1 MFDFRYHAL
10 SLVSVFLALVLGLLL
25 GVAIGD
31 RGLVSSAERDMRA
44 SLRGDVR
51 KAQAESENLRAQLD
65 EQNKFLQEAY
75 PLMVGSRLIGERV
88 GVVTLGDVSD
98 QEIGN
103 VRDAL
108 EATGGRLTSVVSIRT
123 PLDLPSISTAAA
135 GTAFQNL
142 QVEPKLVKRFGERV
156 GVGYVSGGGRLL
168 DKVHRDLLAS
178 SSGAL
183 GGVDSVVVI
192 REPRTFQKPQQNIL
206 DDFEDGLMTGL
217 SNNNG
222 TVVGV
227 ETHRHQALPGR
238 LVPRPRPGLGR
249 RRRPA
254 PRPGRAGVRAG
265 RRRRRLRHQ
274 VHRRRAAAEGGQLA
288 RVGGLERQPLATV
301 QRIFPS
307 RAAIPVT
314 SQVLWGGGSAAHSRS
329 PWSPP
334 SSAPC
339 SSRRSRGDRT

>member
-31 RGLVSSAERDMRA
+31 RGLVSSAERDVRA

-142 QVEPKLVKRFGERV
+142 QVDPKLVKRFGERV
-156 GVGYVSGGGRLL
+156 GVGYMSGGGRLL
-168 DKVHRDLLAS
+168 DKVHRELLAS

-192 REPRTFQKPQQNIL
+192 REPRTFQKPQQNVL

-227 ETHRHQALPGR
+227 ETTDTKPSQVGWYRDHDLASVDDVDQLPGR
-238 LVPRPRPGLGR
+238 AALVFALAGADGAFGTKSTADGLL
-249 RRRPA
+249 PK
-254 PRPGRAGVRAG
+254 
-265 RRRRRLRHQ
+265 
-274 VHRRRAAAEGGQLA
+274 AANTLGS
-288 RVGGLERQPLATV
+288 VG
-301 QRIFPS
+301 S
-307 RAAIPVT
+307 
-314 SQVLWGGGSAAHSRS
+314 SGS
-329 PWSPP
+329 P
-334 SSAPC
+334 
-339 SSRRSRGDRT
+339 

>member
-31 RGLVSSAERDMRA
+31 RGLVSSAERDVRA

-142 QVEPKLVKRFGERV
+142 QVEPKLVKRFGERI
-156 GVGYVSGGGRLL
+156 GVGYMSGGGRLL
-168 DKVHRDLLAS
+168 DKVHRELLAS

-192 REPRTFQKPQQNIL
+192 REPRTFQKPQQNVL

-227 ETHRHQALPGR
+227 ETTDTKPSQVGWYRDHDLASVDDVDQLPGR
-238 LVPRPRPGLGR
+238 AALVFALAGADGAFGTKSTADGLL
-249 RRRPA
+249 PK
-254 PRPGRAGVRAG
+254 
-265 RRRRRLRHQ
+265 
-274 VHRRRAAAEGGQLA
+274 AANTLGS
-288 RVGGLERQPLATV
+288 VG
-301 QRIFPS
+301 S
-307 RAAIPVT
+307 
-314 SQVLWGGGSAAHSRS
+314 SGS
-329 PWSPP
+329 P
-334 SSAPC
+334 
-339 SSRRSRGDRT
+339 

>member
-31 RGLVSSAERDMRA
+31 RGLVSSAERDVRA

-142 QVEPKLVKRFGERV
+142 QVEPKLVKRFGERI
-156 GVGYVSGGGRLL
+156 GVGYASGGGRLL
-168 DKVHRDLLAS
+168 DKVHRELLAS

-192 REPRTFQKPQQNIL
+192 REPRTFQKPQQNVL

-227 ETHRHQALPGR
+227 ETTDTKPSQVGWYRDHDLASVDDVDQLPGR
-238 LVPRPRPGLGR
+238 AALVFALAGADGAFGTKSTADGLL
-249 RRRPA
+249 PK
-254 PRPGRAGVRAG
+254 
-265 RRRRRLRHQ
+265 
-274 VHRRRAAAEGGQLA
+274 AANSLGS
-288 RVGGLERQPLATV
+288 VG
-301 QRIFPS
+301 S
-307 RAAIPVT
+307 
-314 SQVLWGGGSAAHSRS
+314 SGS
-329 PWSPP
+329 P
-334 SSAPC
+334 
-339 SSRRSRGDRT
+339 

>member
-31 RGLVSSAERDMRA
+31 RGLVSSAERDVRA

-192 REPRTFQKPQQNIL
+192 REPRTFQKPQQNVL

-217 SNNNG
+217 SSNNG

-227 ETHRHQALPGR
+227 ETTDTKPSQVGWYRDHDLASVDDVDQLPGR
-238 LVPRPRPGLGR
+238 AALVFALAGADGAFGTKSTADGLL
-249 RRRPA
+249 PK
-254 PRPGRAGVRAG
+254 
-265 RRRRRLRHQ
+265 
-274 VHRRRAAAEGGQLA
+274 AANSLGS
-288 RVGGLERQPLATV
+288 VG
-301 QRIFPS
+301 S
-307 RAAIPVT
+307 
-314 SQVLWGGGSAAHSRS
+314 SGS
-329 PWSPP
+329 P
-334 SSAPC
+334 
-339 SSRRSRGDRT
+339 

>member
-31 RGLVSSAERDMRA
+31 RGLVSSAERDVRA

-88 GVVTLGDVSD
+88 GVVTLGNVSD

-192 REPRTFQKPQQNIL
+192 REPRTFQKPQQNVL

-227 ETHRHQALPGR
+227 ETTDTKPSQVGWYRDHDLASVDDVDQLPGR
-238 LVPRPRPGLGR
+238 AALVFALAGADGAFGTKSTADGLL
-249 RRRPA
+249 PK
-254 PRPGRAGVRAG
+254 
-265 RRRRRLRHQ
+265 
-274 VHRRRAAAEGGQLA
+274 AANSLGS
-288 RVGGLERQPLATV
+288 VG
-301 QRIFPS
+301 S
-307 RAAIPVT
+307 
-314 SQVLWGGGSAAHSRS
+314 SGS
-329 PWSPP
+329 P
-334 SSAPC
+334 
-339 SSRRSRGDRT
+339 

>member
-31 RGLVSSAERDMRA
+31 RGLVSSAERDVRA

-142 QVEPKLVKRFGERV
+142 QVEPKLVKRFGERI

-168 DKVHRDLLAS
+168 DKVHRELLAS

-192 REPRTFQKPQQNIL
+192 REPRTFQKPQQNVL

-227 ETHRHQALPGR
+227 ETTDTDPSQVGWYRDHDLASVDDVDQLPGR
-238 LVPRPRPGLGR
+238 AALVFALAGADGAFGTKSTADGLL
-249 RRRPA
+249 PK
-254 PRPGRAGVRAG
+254 
-265 RRRRRLRHQ
+265 
-274 VHRRRAAAEGGQLA
+274 AANSLGS
-288 RVGGLERQPLATV
+288 VG
-301 QRIFPS
+301 S
-307 RAAIPVT
+307 
-314 SQVLWGGGSAAHSRS
+314 SGS
-329 PWSPP
+329 P
-334 SSAPC
+334 
-339 SSRRSRGDRT
+339 

>member
-31 RGLVSSAERDMRA
+31 RGLVSSAERDVRA

-168 DKVHRDLLAS
+168 DKVHRELLAS

-192 REPRTFQKPQQNIL
+192 REPRTFQKPQQNVL

-227 ETHRHQALPGR
+227 ETTDTKPSQVGWYRDHDLASVDDVDQLPGR
-238 LVPRPRPGLGR
+238 AALVFALAGADGAFGTKSTADGLL
-249 RRRPA
+249 PK
-254 PRPGRAGVRAG
+254 
-265 RRRRRLRHQ
+265 
-274 VHRRRAAAEGGQLA
+274 AANTLGS
-288 RVGGLERQPLATV
+288 VG
-301 QRIFPS
+301 S
-307 RAAIPVT
+307 
-314 SQVLWGGGSAAHSRS
+314 SGS
-329 PWSPP
+329 P
-334 SSAPC
+334 
-339 SSRRSRGDRT
+339 

>member
-31 RGLVSSAERDMRA
+31 RGLVSSAERDVRA

-142 QVEPKLVKRFGERV
+142 QVEPKLVKRFGERI

-168 DKVHRDLLAS
+168 DKVHRELLAS

-192 REPRTFQKPQQNIL
+192 REPRTFQKPQQNVL

-227 ETHRHQALPGR
+227 ETTDTDPSQVGWYRDHDLASVVDVDQLPGR
-238 LVPRPRPGLGR
+238 AALVFALAGADGAFGTKSTADGLL
-249 RRRPA
+249 PK
-254 PRPGRAGVRAG
+254 
-265 RRRRRLRHQ
+265 
-274 VHRRRAAAEGGQLA
+274 AANSLGS
-288 RVGGLERQPLATV
+288 VG
-301 QRIFPS
+301 S
-307 RAAIPVT
+307 
-314 SQVLWGGGSAAHSRS
+314 SGS
-329 PWSPP
+329 P
-334 SSAPC
+334 
-339 SSRRSRGDRT
+339 

>member
-31 RGLVSSAERDMRA
+31 RGLVSSAERDVRA

-192 REPRTFQKPQQNIL
+192 REPRTFQKPQQNVL

-227 ETHRHQALPGR
+227 ETTDTKPSQVGWYRDHDLASVDDVDQLPGR
-238 LVPRPRPGLGR
+238 AALVFALAGADGAFGTKSTADGLL
-249 RRRPA
+249 PK
-254 PRPGRAGVRAG
+254 
-265 RRRRRLRHQ
+265 
-274 VHRRRAAAEGGQLA
+274 AANSLGS
-288 RVGGLERQPLATV
+288 VG
-301 QRIFPS
+301 S
-307 RAAIPVT
+307 
-314 SQVLWGGGSAAHSRS
+314 SGS
-329 PWSPP
+329 P
-334 SSAPC
+334 
-339 SSRRSRGDRT
+339 

>member
-31 RGLVSSAERDMRA
+31 RGLVSSAERDVRA

-142 QVEPKLVKRFGERV
+142 QVEPKLVTRFGERV

-168 DKVHRDLLAS
+168 DKVHRELLAS

-192 REPRTFQKPQQNIL
+192 REPRTFQKPQQNVL

-217 SNNNG
+217 SSNNG

-227 ETHRHQALPGR
+227 ETTDTKPSQVGWYRDHDLASVDDVDQLPGR
-238 LVPRPRPGLGR
+238 AALVFALAGADGAFGTKSTADGLL
-249 RRRPA
+249 PK
-254 PRPGRAGVRAG
+254 
-265 RRRRRLRHQ
+265 
-274 VHRRRAAAEGGQLA
+274 AANSLGS
-288 RVGGLERQPLATV
+288 VG
-301 QRIFPS
+301 S
-307 RAAIPVT
+307 
-314 SQVLWGGGSAAHSRS
+314 SGS
-329 PWSPP
+329 P
-334 SSAPC
+334 
-339 SSRRSRGDRT
+339 

>member
-31 RGLVSSAERDMRA
+31 RGLVSSAERDVRA

-123 PLDLPSISTAAA
+123 PLD
-135 GTAFQNL
+135 
-142 QVEPKLVKRFGERV
+142 E
-156 GVGYVSGGGRLL
+156 
-168 DKVHRDLLAS
+168 AS
-178 SSGAL
+178 SS
-183 GGVDSVVVI
+183 
-192 REPRTFQKPQQNIL
+192 RCT
-206 DDFEDGLMTGL
+206 L
-217 SNNNG
+217 S
-222 TVVGV
+222 
-227 ETHRHQALPGR
+227 
-238 LVPRPRPGLGR
+238 
-249 RRRPA
+249 
-254 PRPGRAGVRAG
+254 
-265 RRRRRLRHQ
+265 
-274 VHRRRAAAEGGQLA
+274 
-288 RVGGLERQPLATV
+288 
-301 QRIFPS
+301 
-307 RAAIPVT
+307 
-314 SQVLWGGGSAAHSRS
+314 
-329 PWSPP
+329 
-334 SSAPC
+334 
-339 SSRRSRGDRT
+339 SSRPPPDT

>member
-31 RGLVSSAERDMRA
+31 RGLVSSAERDVRA

-156 GVGYVSGGGRLL
+156 GVGYMSGGGRLL
-168 DKVHRDLLAS
+168 DKVHRELLAS

-192 REPRTFQKPQQNIL
+192 REPRTFQKPQQNVL

-227 ETHRHQALPGR
+227 ETTDTKPSQVGWYRDHDLASVDDVDQLPGR
-238 LVPRPRPGLGR
+238 AALVFALAGADGAFGTKSTADGLL
-249 RRRPA
+249 PK
-254 PRPGRAGVRAG
+254 
-265 RRRRRLRHQ
+265 
-274 VHRRRAAAEGGQLA
+274 AANTLGS
-288 RVGGLERQPLATV
+288 VG
-301 QRIFPS
+301 S
-307 RAAIPVT
+307 
-314 SQVLWGGGSAAHSRS
+314 SGS
-329 PWSPP
+329 P
-334 SSAPC
+334 
-339 SSRRSRGDRT
+339 

>member
-31 RGLVSSAERDMRA
+31 RGLVSSAERDVRA

-168 DKVHRDLLAS
+168 DKVHRELLAS

-192 REPRTFQKPQQNIL
+192 REPRTFQKPEQSVLN
-206 DDFEDGLMTGL
+206 DFEDGLMTGL

-227 ETHRHQALPGR
+227 ETTDTKPSQVGWYRDHDLASVDDVDQLPGR
-238 LVPRPRPGLGR
+238 AALVFALAGADGAFGTKSTADGLL
-249 RRRPA
+249 PK
-254 PRPGRAGVRAG
+254 
-265 RRRRRLRHQ
+265 
-274 VHRRRAAAEGGQLA
+274 AANSLGS
-288 RVGGLERQPLATV
+288 VG
-301 QRIFPS
+301 
-307 RAAIPVT
+307 
-314 SQVLWGGGSAAHSRS
+314 
-329 PWSPP
+329 
-334 SSAPC
+334 SSGNP
-339 SSRRSRGDRT
+339 

>member
-31 RGLVSSAERDMRA
+31 RGLVSSAERDVRA

-142 QVEPKLVKRFGERV
+142 QVEPKLVKRFGERI

-168 DKVHRDLLAS
+168 DKAHRELLAS

-192 REPRTFQKPQQNIL
+192 REPRTFQKPQQNVL

-227 ETHRHQALPGR
+227 ETTDTDPSQVGWYRDHDLASVDDVDQLPGR
-238 LVPRPRPGLGR
+238 AALVFALAGADGAFGTKSTADGLL
-249 RRRPA
+249 PK
-254 PRPGRAGVRAG
+254 
-265 RRRRRLRHQ
+265 
-274 VHRRRAAAEGGQLA
+274 AANSLGS
-288 RVGGLERQPLATV
+288 VG
-301 QRIFPS
+301 S
-307 RAAIPVT
+307 
-314 SQVLWGGGSAAHSRS
+314 SGS
-329 PWSPP
+329 P
-334 SSAPC
+334 
-339 SSRRSRGDRT
+339 

>member
-31 RGLVSSAERDMRA
+31 RGLVSSAERDVRA

-51 KAQAESENLRAQLD
+51 KAQAESENLRGQLD

-98 QEIGN
+98 AEIGN

-108 EATGGRLTSVVSIRT
+108 EATGGRLTSVASIRT
-123 PLDLPSISTAAA
+123 PLDLPALSTAAA
-135 GTAFQNL
+135 GAGYQNL
-142 QVEPKLVKRFGERV
+142 QVEPKLIKRFGQRI
-156 GVGYVSGGGRLL
+156 GAGYVSGGGSLL
-168 DKVHRDLLAS
+168 DSVRRQLLVS

-192 REPRTFQKPQQNIL
+192 REPRTFQKAQQTVLN
-206 DDFEDGLMTGL
+206 DFEDGLMTGL
-217 SNNNG
+217 SGNNG

-227 ETHRHQALPGR
+227 ETTDTKPSQVSWYRDHALASVDDVDQLPGR
-238 LVPRPRPGLGR
+238 AALVFAL
-249 RRRPA
+249 
-254 PRPGRAGVRAG
+254 AGADG
-265 RRRRRLRHQ
+265 
-274 VHRRRAAAEGGQLA
+274 AFG
-288 RVGGLERQPLATV
+288 TK
-301 QRIFPS
+301 
-307 RAAIPVT
+307 
-314 SQVLWGGGSAAHSRS
+314 
-329 PWSPP
+329 
-334 SSAPC
+334 SSADALLPKAANSLGSVG
-339 SSRRSRGDRT
+339 SSGSP

>member
-31 RGLVSSAERDMRA
+31 RGLVSSAERDVRA
-44 SLRGDVR
+44 SLRGDMR

-168 DKVHRDLLAS
+168 DKVHRELLAS

-192 REPRTFQKPQQNIL
+192 REPRTFQKPEQSVLN
-206 DDFEDGLMTGL
+206 DFEDGLMTGL

-227 ETHRHQALPGR
+227 ETTDTKPSQVGWYRDHDLASVDDVDQLPGR
-238 LVPRPRPGLGR
+238 AALVFALAGADGAFGTKSTADGLL
-249 RRRPA
+249 PK
-254 PRPGRAGVRAG
+254 
-265 RRRRRLRHQ
+265 
-274 VHRRRAAAEGGQLA
+274 AANSLGS
-288 RVGGLERQPLATV
+288 VG
-301 QRIFPS
+301 S
-307 RAAIPVT
+307 
-314 SQVLWGGGSAAHSRS
+314 SGS
-329 PWSPP
+329 P
-334 SSAPC
+334 
-339 SSRRSRGDRT
+339 

>member
-31 RGLVSSAERDMRA
+31 RGLVSSAERDVRA

-123 PLDLPSISTAAA
+123 PLDLPSLSTAAA

-142 QVEPKLVKRFGERV
+142 QVDPKLVKRFGERV
-156 GVGYVSGGGRLL
+156 GVGYMSGGGRLL
-168 DKVHRDLLAS
+168 DKVHRELLAS

-192 REPRTFQKPQQNIL
+192 REPRTFQKPQQNVL

-227 ETHRHQALPGR
+227 ETTDTKPSQVGWYRDHDLASVDDVDQLPGR
-238 LVPRPRPGLGR
+238 AALVFALAGADGAFGTKSTADGLL
-249 RRRPA
+249 PK
-254 PRPGRAGVRAG
+254 
-265 RRRRRLRHQ
+265 
-274 VHRRRAAAEGGQLA
+274 AANTLGS
-288 RVGGLERQPLATV
+288 VG
-301 QRIFPS
+301 S
-307 RAAIPVT
+307 
-314 SQVLWGGGSAAHSRS
+314 SGS
-329 PWSPP
+329 P
-334 SSAPC
+334 
-339 SSRRSRGDRT
+339 